1 MVLNNCITRFCQ
13 KSYLGLNIF
22 AFIAAFCCY
31 FSMYGFRKGFTAAY
45 YSGIKLFDVDFKIL
59 ALTFQQVGYTL
70 SKFVGIKFISE
81 LNPARRG
88 FWIIAF
94 ITISEIGL
102 ILFGLIPSPYNCF
115 CMFLNGLP
123 LGFIWGL
130 VFSYLEGRRTTEI
143 LGSGMCVSFIVSS
156 GAVKSVGSGI
166 LKSGIV
172 NEFWMP
178 ATVGAIFFPVTLL
191 TVFLLECI
199 PPPSQE
205 DIESR
210 TARVAM
216 TGADR
221 KRFIKEFFPGL
232 FAMIIFYMFLTA
244 YRDFR
249 DNFAPELWSAF
260 GYESEPSIF
269 TISEIVVAVVVI
281 IPIGLFMLIKEK
293 IKIFVSYH
301 ILILCGQAL
310 VLVCSIFVQKGSMSG
325 LIFMV
330 TTGVGLYVGYVPFN
344 SIIFDLFIATFKY
357 PANSGFLQYLAD
369 SFGYLAAIIVLFIKN
384 FASPNLSW
392 LNFFCYISYAMSGIG
407 LLTILISLFY
417 YLYKFKVWKPL
428 TFPSTDDRN
437 DQSLL
442 SHQNENLLFPQTGT
456 DNEQIPDK

>member
-1 MVLNNCITRFCQ
+1 MVIQNCITRFCER
-13 KSYLGLNIF
+13 SYIGLNVF
-22 AFIAAFCCY
+22 AFLAAFFCY

-45 YSGIKLFDVDFKIL
+45 YSGIQLFGIDFKIL

-70 SKFVGIKFISE
+70 SKFLGIKFISE
-81 LNPARRG
+81 LKSERRG
-88 FWIIAF
+88 FWIIVF
-94 ITISEIGL
+94 ITISEIAL
-102 ILFGLIPSPYNCF
+102 ILFGFVPSPYSCF

-178 ATVGAIFFPVTLL
+178 ATVGAIFFPLTLI

-199 PPPSQE
+199 PPPNQK

-221 KRFIKEFFPGL
+221 IRFVKIFFPGL

-249 DNFAPELWSAF
+249 DNFAPELWAAF

-269 TISEIVVAVVVI
+269 TISEIVVAIVVI
-281 IPIGLFMLIKEK
+281 IPIALFMLIKEK
-293 IKIFVSYH
+293 IRIFISYH
-301 ILILCGQAL
+301 ILILCGQVL
-310 VLVCSIFVQKGSMSG
+310 VLLCSILVQRGNMSG
-325 LIFMV
+325 LVFMV

-344 SIIFDLFIATFKY
+344 SIIFDLFIATFRY
-357 PANSGFLQYLAD
+357 PANSGFLQYLSD
-369 SFGYLAAIIVLFIKN
+369 SFGYLAAVIVLFIKN

-407 LLTILISLFY
+407 LFTILVSLFY
-417 YLYKFKVWKPL
+417 YIYKYKKWNTNNLIHTSERV
-428 TFPSTDDRN
+428 
-437 DQSLL
+437 DQSLIT
-442 SHQNENLLFPQTGT
+442 SSQAESSIFPQTIN
-456 DNEQIPDK
+456 DIEQNQ